1 MNTFIAIYHRILR
14 KVGLAEPALSSNAL
28 NNQTI
33 MALKMIEMITHTEEV
48 ELTCDDV
55 FDLLDEFTEMA
66 LRGEDVADLMPMV
79 QHHLGM
85 CPECREEYEALRR
98 VIEHG

>member
-1 MNTFIAIYHRILR
+1 MNILKAIYHRIFR
-14 KVGLAEPALSSNAL
+14 KTGTTEMSSSGHAPNG
-28 NNQTI
+28 QTA
-33 MALKMIEMITHTEEV
+33 MAQKMIEMIVHTEEV

-66 LRGEDVADLMPMV
+66 LRGEDVASLMPMV
-79 QHHLGM
+79 QHHLEM

-98 VIEHG
+98 VIES